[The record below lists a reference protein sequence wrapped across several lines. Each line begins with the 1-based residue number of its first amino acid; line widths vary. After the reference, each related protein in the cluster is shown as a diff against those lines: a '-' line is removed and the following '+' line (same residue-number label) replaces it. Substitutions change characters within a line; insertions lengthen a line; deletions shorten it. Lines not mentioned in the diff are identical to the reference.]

1 MKDIKITEKAKA
13 WADKEYDDLRYSKC
27 EKKHFVFTFRE
38 LREMGKEA
46 YIAGHNAAL
55 ADGWHNIKDNPQD
68 LPTEDGQYLIYEIQ
82 YGEPW
87 YDVAYFV
94 TCANEFGTG
103 HEKVIAWREL
113 PKYEG
118 LKKCEY
124 I

>member
-1 MKDIKITEKAKA
+1 MTLLDQEANTWAETMIYMFVDMTRKPNADERVALVQEYKD
-13 WADKEYDDLRYSKC
+13 L
-27 EKKHFVFTFRE
+27 KKHFE
-38 LREMGKEA
+38 G
-46 YIAGHNAAL
+46 
-55 ADGWHNIKDNPQD
+55 DGWHNIKDNPQD

-94 TCANEFGTG
+94 TGANVFGTG

-118 LKKCEY
+118 
-124 I
+124 